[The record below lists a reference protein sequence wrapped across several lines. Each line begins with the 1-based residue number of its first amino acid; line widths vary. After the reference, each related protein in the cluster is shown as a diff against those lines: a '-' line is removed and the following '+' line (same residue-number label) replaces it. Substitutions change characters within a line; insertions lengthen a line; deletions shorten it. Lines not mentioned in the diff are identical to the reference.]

1 MGGCAPCRPEE
12 PGRMPPSVAADRG
25 QQNRGYALRLQFRLG
40 GPTVDRREIESK
52 LDPFHTGNDEER
64 AAAAPLMVVAT
75 QCLEVGVDLDL
86 DGLVTQAAP
95 LDALRQRF
103 GRVNRAGRSI
113 PCGGRGDA
121 PGCWSRRKSVAPT
134 AAPGE
139 LEAPSHDGSVRLGC
153 GSVATDAL
161 APRSRHPAPLPD
173 ATDTTTPP
181 A

>member
-1 MGGCAPCRPEE
+1 M
-12 PGRMPPSVAADRG
+12 
-25 QQNRGYALRLQFRLG
+25 QFRLG

-52 LDPFHTGNDEER
+52 LDPFRTGNDEER

-113 PCGGRGDA
+113 PAAGAILVTTESLAKKADDPVYGD
-121 PGCWSRRKSVAPT
+121 RIRKT
-134 AAPGE
+134 W
-139 LEAPSHDGSVRLGC
+139 EALTTI
-153 GSVATDAL
+153 ATKEGTVWRSWR
-161 APRSRHPAPLPD
+161 RSRLLV
-173 ATDTTTPP
+173 TTEVCSAYRRTWRIGGSKP
-181 A
+181 